1 MEISKE
7 HPYEDACKILGI
19 RPIANYK
26 SYQLTGETRN
36 FIKLETVAKALNKG
50 WKPDIM
56 NPKELR
62 HMIWGWNYTNDKKPS
77 GLLSLYSDLGL
88 GDASGYVGTSLEFK
102 DAETAKE
109 FARLCKPIIIKHLFN
124 RDDHENFKFNF

>member
-26 SYQLTGETRN
+26 SYQLTDETRN
-36 FIKLETVAKALNKG
+36 FIKLETVAKALNKD

-56 NPKELR
+56 NPKEVR
-62 HMIWGWNYTNDKKPS
+62 YIIWGWNYTDNRKPS
-77 GLLSLYSDLGL
+77 GLLYLYSNAGL
-88 GDASGYVGTSLEFK
+88 GFAYGRVGISLEFK

-109 FARLCKPIIIKHLFN
+109 FVRLCKSMIVKHLFG